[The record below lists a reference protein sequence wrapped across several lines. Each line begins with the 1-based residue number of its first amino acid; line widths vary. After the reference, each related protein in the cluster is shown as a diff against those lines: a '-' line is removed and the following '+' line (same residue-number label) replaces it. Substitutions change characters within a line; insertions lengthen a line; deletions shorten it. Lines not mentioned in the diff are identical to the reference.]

1 MGAQPRVT
9 ITAEAPVK
17 SQEPFPC
24 GANLVSETAE
34 SRTGHYLPKSFQP
47 GKESNARLRPTEYS
61 SAPAQGQSQAS
72 GPPMVSKPG
81 TTLPSSSLG
90 PDHGDIRPDSSRE
103 DPALRKRRHLTWS
116 RGGAL
121 EKGCCAN
128 LSQSRLGTRA
138 PPRRRV
144 AAAFLVQAPRS
155 PYLHYAA
162 FQVLG

>member
-1 MGAQPRVT
+1 M
-9 ITAEAPVK
+9 TAEATVK

-72 GPPMVSKPG
+72 GPPLVSKPG
-81 TTLPSSSLG
+81 RTLPSSSLW

-103 DPALRKRRHLTWS
+103 DPALRKLRHLTWS

-128 LSQSRLGTRA
+128 LSQSRLQTRT

-144 AAAFLVQAPRS
+144 AAAFPHQSKPLDHLTYPVPHSR
-155 PYLHYAA
+155 
-162 FQVLG
+162 F